1 MHPYG
6 CEAETSLQELFDFF
20 TRCLQNAEWELAGA
34 CVPQLCDAGGEVSQR
49 LRDIIKA
56 IITYPYPL
64 EWESVGSPHKL
75 AWLWL
80 QVLEKWTKEEVSV
93 SVRRELEFLLLLEEL
108 GDEVP
113 ETTLK
118 ELHQAFL
125 TTQSEERKGSGV
137 PGAGDAQSPGI
148 ETCLEALLDQKRPRV
163 AQALVSFLED
173 HPRSVNT
180 GNHILQDTFIRYLME
195 RVEHLGPGSEKMEG
209 WAEEMC
215 VVLALMPLRS
225 ERGGGGGVEALC
237 EALWRARHGPLREER
252 VLSSLLRPRCH
263 TLLSHYC
270 STALRLHRDRLL
282 RETPSTQGED
292 GLLLPY
298 N

>member
-20 TRCLQNAEWELAGA
+20 TRCLQNGEWELAGA

-56 IITYPYPL
+56 IITYPYL
-64 EWESVGSPHKL
+64 LDPHKL

-118 ELHQAFL
+118 VYTSYTRTTFIEILKL
-125 TTQSEERKGSGV
+125 TSTITAIDTRLALANDSVLREFANGLSSQLGV
-137 PGAGDAQSPGI
+137 LEWCVESNPGI
-148 ETCLEALLDQKRPRV
+148 PKEALLGQ
-163 AQALVSFLED
+163 L
-173 HPRSVNT
+173 
-180 GNHILQDTFIRYLME
+180 
-195 RVEHLGPGSEKMEG
+195 
-209 WAEEMC
+209 
-215 VVLALMPLRS
+215 
-225 ERGGGGGVEALC
+225 
-237 EALWRARHGPLREER
+237 
-252 VLSSLLRPRCH
+252 H
-263 TLLSHYC
+263 TLDSHSALYVLHSLTPLAQNEEHMVLDLLNTQPRPTGAGQCCTHPSPMVQRNLVLYRGFCAMKYALYAMCITSHKYSGC
-270 STALRLHRDRLL
+270 SDCDSGPNLQ
-282 RETPSTQGED
+282 PCNPWSKPGV
-292 GLLLPY
+292 LPCSFPGGCRP
-298 N
+298 